1 MKIAKAEESMKEADL
16 GIVQGV
22 GRPGDRGRRT
32 IALVLR

>member
-16 GIVQGV
+16 VIVQGV
-22 GRPGDRGRRT
+22 GRSGDRGRRA